1 MFEKNYLETIWTISN
16 GRTTILFQAFIVEGN
31 AWLAYIL
38 MAINLIGK
46 DISLMQPIAVDW
58 MENGKEQK
66 PTPTEEYVKFVN
78 ELVKDKG
85 IVRTNPHRK

>member
-1 MFEKNYLETIWTISN
+1 
-16 GRTTILFQAFIVEGN
+16 
-31 AWLAYIL
+31 

-78 ELVKDKG
+78 ELVKNKG
-85 IVRTNPHRK
+85 IVRTDPHRK